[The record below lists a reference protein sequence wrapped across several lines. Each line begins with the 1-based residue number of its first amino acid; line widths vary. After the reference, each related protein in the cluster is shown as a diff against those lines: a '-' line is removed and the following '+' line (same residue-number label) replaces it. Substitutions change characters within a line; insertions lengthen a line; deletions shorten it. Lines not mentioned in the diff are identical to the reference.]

1 MSASTN
7 PNESSQMTAPSGGG
21 GGSSGGVPDLMKIG
35 SIPVNT
41 VQEVET
47 AILEP
52 VVRSDTFA
60 RFVLPNKGLLHSH
73 YRMLRMI
80 VVFHLV
86 SVLML
91 LFRELL

>member
-52 VVRSDTFA
+52 VIH
-60 RFVLPNKGLLHSH
+60 LPDLFFQIKVFFIPI
-73 YRMLRMI
+73 LR
-80 VVFHLV
+80 LR
-86 SVLML
+86 LD
-91 LFRELL
+91 

>member
-1 MSASTN
+1 MSASPN
-7 PNESSQMTAPSGGG
+7 PNQNDATQMTAPTGGG
-21 GGSSGGVPDLMKIG
+21 APTMGGIPDLMKIG

-60 RFVLPNKGLLHSH
+60 RFVLPNKGLLHS
-73 YRMLRMI
+73 
-80 VVFHLV
+80 
-86 SVLML
+86 SVGSP
-91 LFRELL
+91 